1 MLVLITIIFFLYLY
15 PFLFLHSLSLLS
27 WFRLVSFINNHW
39 KVCLFIQQ
47 KFMEHLPRLHV
58 IVMNSEWD
66 GYHSV
71 VLEPGNFS
79 PLLPQNSST
88 CSSRLI
94 WSTNIIVLSPYWK
107 WFNVL
112 LPRTG
117 VPSPWTTK
125 CSGPW
130 PIKNWSIK
138 QKVSGGSNTKA
149 SSVFT
154 ASPHHSHYC
163 WFCIMVSC
171 IIISLYITM

>member
-1 MLVLITIIFFLYLY
+1 MCISWGFFFKSTQQNVPFLQTLYHSKSLFLPLRTLHRILLILIAIIFFLYLY

-47 KFMEHLPRLHV
+47 KFMEHLPRLLV

-79 PLLPQNSST
+79 PSLPQNSST
-88 CSSRLI
+88 CSSILI

-117 VPSPWTTK
+117 VPNPWMTK
-125 CSGPW
+125 
-130 PIKNWSIK
+130 
-138 QKVSGGSNTKA
+138 
-149 SSVFT
+149 
-154 ASPHHSHYC
+154 
-163 WFCIMVSC
+163 
-171 IIISLYITM
+171 